1 MSLKIEHLS
10 KSFDKKTI
18 FRDFTYYFQNDGIYA
33 LRGDSGIGKTTLLR
47 IIAGLDK
54 KYSGTVLGGGLNQVS
69 FCFQEHRLFPQLSA
83 FDNVFQLAF
92 SDSEDSNNNQK
103 LTEKM
108 LQRLNFSKS
117 DMLLKPDELS
127 GGMRQRVAFAR
138 AVLKK
143 SKILLLDEPTKELDA
158 SLRDTVLEIIAEEAK
173 ERLVIFVTHKPEEI
187 EILGANVIE
196 LNT

>member
-1 MSLKIEHLS
+1 MSLKIKNLF
-10 KSFDKKTI
+10 KSFEEKTI
-18 FRDFTYYFQNDGIYA
+18 FRDFTYYFQDTGIYA
-33 LRGDSGIGKTTLLR
+33 LRGESGIGKTTLLR

-54 KYSGTVLGGGLNQVS
+54 KYYGTVSGGGLRHVS
-69 FCFQEHRLFPQLSA
+69 FCFQEHRLFPHLSA
-83 FDNVFQLAF
+83 LENVLKLSF
-92 SDSEDSNNNQK
+92 SEDSYHNKK
-103 LTEKM
+103 LTERL
-108 LQRLNFSKS
+108 LQRLNFSES
-117 DMLLKPDELS
+117 DMHLKPDELS

-187 EILGANVIE
+187 EILGAKVIE

>member
-1 MSLKIEHLS
+1 
-10 KSFDKKTI
+10 
-18 FRDFTYYFQNDGIYA
+18 
-33 LRGDSGIGKTTLLR
+33 
-47 IIAGLDK
+47 
-54 KYSGTVLGGGLNQVS
+54 
-69 FCFQEHRLFPQLSA
+69 
-83 FDNVFQLAF
+83 
-92 SDSEDSNNNQK
+92 
-103 LTEKM
+103 M

-117 DMLLKPDELS
+117 DMLLKPEELS

>member
-1 MSLKIEHLS
+1 MSLKIKHLS
-10 KSFDKKTI
+10 KSFEEKTI
-18 FRDFTYYFQNDGIYA
+18 FRDFAYYFQNTGIYA
-33 LRGDSGIGKTTLLR
+33 LRGESGIGKTTLLR

-54 KYSGTVLGGGLNQVS
+54 QYSGTVVGGGLKHVS
-69 FCFQEHRLFPQLSA
+69 FCFQEHRLFPHLSA
-83 FDNVFQLAF
+83 FDNVLKLSF
-92 SDSEDSNNNQK
+92 SEDSEHNHE
-103 LTEKM
+103 LTKKM
-108 LQRLNFSKS
+108 LQRLNFSEN
-117 DMLLKPDELS
+117 DMRLKPDELS

-187 EILGANVIE
+187 EILGAKVIE